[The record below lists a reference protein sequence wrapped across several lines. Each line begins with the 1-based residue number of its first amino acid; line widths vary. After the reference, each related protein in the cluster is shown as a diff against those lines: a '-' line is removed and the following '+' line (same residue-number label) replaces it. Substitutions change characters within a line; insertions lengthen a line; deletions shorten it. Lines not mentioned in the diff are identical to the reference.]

1 MVFLRSLILSASVAA
16 LAVLSNA
23 ASTPSDSITIKP
35 TPTAHHG
42 PTPTATTE
50 PNPGHSDT
58 HTDACGVLAST
69 NHTELK
75 YKHVIDC
82 YNSIPFDSAQASTTL
97 STVLTIFKDY
107 YVFTDS
113 ALARTAPKPFANAPY
128 DIVGELEKIGR
139 RKYTSDYKFHNDI
152 LEAVTGLGDGHADY
166 GSMYLSVRVYLDE
179 AKRGYNDCIVET
191 INGEDALSY
200 LRTYARDVYGV
211 SHDPNA
217 RLNFM
222 LASQT
227 YNTARSLFTNFPGEF
242 SQRITVPQGPYLDYR
257 LKCPHKA
264 DTTELREEWRV
275 HPLINASYTDAA
287 SYVANICMEPPETI
301 EPPAEG
307 SLLHRR
313 DEPVRRIIKR
323 AEFEP
328 TLPPIGP
335 QFPSA
340 DVLVTG
346 NATVFYHLKDQPD
359 TGVLVCHTFQPSD
372 VEAEKDVILAGLIAF
387 HAHNVTNILVDFQ
400 GNPGGWIDFSAF
412 LVQMLFPNK
421 NLLDAS
427 FPSDMRISKP
437 FQNLAKLSYNIPD
450 TNFFNAHD
458 YINLSNGTAVYESND
473 LFDKPI
479 TLNRNGRR
487 SLWTEVTTFKP
498 SPLDTKHTTSLASFP
513 WTAKPENI
521 RILTDGRC
529 GSACGMATYLWTA
542 LHNVAAYAIGG
553 THGED
558 LSMFSFAGASVM
570 DFSVLQGDYKSAN
583 LTSPLADLPYKNK
596 ITFSWLEMYGHGRTT
611 PLEYDAELYRP
622 KHRLGFT
629 PENARSREVLW
640 MEVAAAAW
648 K

>member
-1 MVFLRSLILSASVAA
+1 MVLLRSLILSASVAA
-16 LAVLSNA
+16 LAVLSHA
-23 ASTPSDSITIKP
+23 DPTPSDSMTIKP
-35 TPTAHHG
+35 TPTAYHE
-42 PTPTATTE
+42 PTPTATTA
-50 PNPGHSDT
+50 PNPGHLDT

-69 NHTELK
+69 NYTELK
-75 YKHVIDC
+75 YKHVVDC
-82 YNSIPFDSAQASTTL
+82 YSSIPFDSAQAATTL

-113 ALARTAPKPFANAPY
+113 ALARTAPEPFVNAPH

-152 LEAVTGLGDGHADY
+152 LEAVTGLGDGHAY
-166 GSMYLSVRVYLDE
+166 YQSKYLSIRVYFDA
-179 AKRGYNDCIVET
+179 AKRGYDDCIVET

-227 YNTARSLFTNFPGEF
+227 YDTSSGLFTDSPGEF
-242 SQRITVPQGPYLDYR
+242 SQRTTVPQGPYLDYR

-275 HPLINASYTDAA
+275 IPLTMASYTDAA
-287 SYVANICMEPPETI
+287 SYAANICMEPPETVG
-301 EPPAEG
+301 PPDESG
-307 SLLHRR
+307 LLRRR
-313 DEPVRRIIKR
+313 DVPVRRITKR

-328 TLPPIGP
+328 TPPPIGP
-335 QFPSA
+335 QFPNA

-346 NATVFYHLKDQPD
+346 NATVFYHLKDRPN
-359 TGVLVCHTFQPSD
+359 TGVLVCHTFDPSD
-372 VEAEKDVILAGLIAF
+372 VEAEKDVILAGLTAF

-400 GNPGGWIDFSAF
+400 GNTGGSIDLSAF

-421 NLLDAS
+421 NPLDAA
-427 FPSDMRISKP
+427 FPSDMRVSKP
-437 FQNLAKLSYNIPD
+437 LQNLAKLSYNTPD
-450 TNFFNAHD
+450 SFFNAHE
-458 YINLSNGTAVYESND
+458 YINFSNGTAVYENND

-479 TLNRNGRR
+479 TQNRNGRR
-487 SLWTEVTTFKP
+487 SLWTEITTLKFP
-498 SPLDTKHTTSLASFP
+498 PIDTKHITPVASFP

-529 GSACGMATYLWTA
+529 GSACGMASYFWTA

-558 LSMFSFAGASVM
+558 LSMFSFAGASVIELSALQ
-570 DFSVLQGDYKSAN
+570 DFYKSTD
-583 LTSPLADLPYKNK
+583 LTSPLTDLPYKNK

-622 KHRLGFT
+622 RHRLGFT
-629 PENARSREVLW
+629 PENAHSREVLW
-640 MEVAAAAW
+640 KEVAADAW